1 MNTNPSDRAMKCA
14 SVVYDHFISFPI
26 RRQDDHQ
33 AAIRD
38 VARIIDRHFSAT
50 PLNTTSETTT
60 KQNTNLTKGR
70 DENE

>member
-14 SVVYDHFISFPI
+14 VELTRGDKIYIHGEGWCDTEDI
-26 RRQDDHQ
+26 
-33 AAIRD
+33 
-38 VARIIDRHFSAT
+38 ARIIDRHFSAT

-60 KQNTNLTKGR
+60 KRNTNLTKGR